1 MDRRK
6 NILFFGC
13 LMIIILI
20 FVWIMFFKNTGL
32 TEKEVYE
39 KRITELQDSIEG
51 LNRRISGS
59 LLVIDSLKVQKEQAK
74 GTIIYIEK
82 QNEKIDNWIVK
93 SDADA
98 SIRFLSDYLSRQNDF
113 TTR

>member
-20 FVWIMFFKNTGL
+20 FVWIMFFKNRGL
-32 TEKEVYE
+32 TEKEIYE
-39 KRITELQDSIEG
+39 KRITELQDSIGG
-51 LNRRISGS
+51 LNRRISES
-59 LLVIDSLKVQKEQAK
+59 LLVIDSLKVQKEQTK

-82 QNEKIDNWIVK
+82 QNEKVDNWIIR

-98 SIRFLSDYLSRQNDF
+98 NVQFLSDYLSSQNDF